1 MLQDTR
7 YTPVVRTTQ
16 LYHQPYVS
24 HGNGDVECH
33 GLLTMV
39 SNRVP
44 SECAQQQLRIGD
56 GAESLSARV
65 WLNNKSI
72 LLHNIYHV
80 DG

>member
-1 MLQDTR
+1 
-7 YTPVVRTTQ
+7 
-16 LYHQPYVS
+16 
-24 HGNGDVECH
+24 
-33 GLLTMV
+33 MV

-65 WLNNKSI
+65 WLFYKSI

-80 DG
+80 DGEFDVVSPLSDGEESII